1 MGADIRKVLALV
13 NPRSGV
19 SGAAADAMRIVARH
33 WDRSGIDLSFKF
45 SHSESDGRAKVR
57 RAIESGIDT
66 VLVVGGDGMVN
77 TIGGELV
84 GTDVALGVVPTGSG
98 NGFARHFDI
107 PLQPD
112 DAAEAL
118 VKARRQ
124 SIDVGMANGRSF
136 FVTCSMAWDA
146 TIVRTFE
153 KSPVRGVFPYVLAG
167 VYEFIDYQPQ
177 PFTVILDGE
186 PERVF
191 EDPLVFTVANLT
203 QYGGGAQIAP
213 SACPDDG
220 FLELVFI
227 ARRHAPALLPML
239 PRLFTGTFDRTP
251 YVKTFRLSRMKV
263 RRRQPAPIQMDGELL
278 EAAAEIEIEVRPRAL
293 SVLIPESARVDAA

>member
-1 MGADIRKVLALV
+1 MGAEMRKVLALI

-19 SGAAADAMRIVARH
+19 VGAAADIMTTVGRH
-33 WDRSGIDLSFKF
+33 WDRPDIDLSFQF
-45 SHSESDGRAKVR
+45 SQSESDGRAKVR
-57 RAIESGIDT
+57 RAIEAGVDT

-77 TIGGELV
+77 TIGAELV
-84 GTDVALGVVPTGSG
+84 GTEVALGVVPTGSG

-112 DAAEAL
+112 DASKAL

-124 SIDVGMANGRSF
+124 PIDVGVANGRSF

-153 KSPVRGVFPYVLAG
+153 KSPVRGVIPYVLAG
-167 VYEFIDYQPQ
+167 VYEFLDYQPQ
-177 PFTVILDGE
+177 PFSVVLDDQ

-263 RRRQPAPIQMDGELL
+263 KRRQPAPIQVDGELV
-278 EAAAEIEIEVRPRAL
+278 EAPADVEIRVLPRAL
-293 SVLIPESARVDAA
+293 SVLIPGPARGA